1 MIISMLPVYIF
12 KLGNEIINQNK
23 FCILNFVKNFELV
36 MPNNIISD
44 KAKIGKNVEI
54 GSFCII
60 DDDVVIG
67 DNTIIKSYV
76 ELRKATII
84 GKNCYIDSRVSSSGN
99 CIIGD
104 NVTIRY
110 DSIIARGIK
119 IGDGT
124 YICPKVMTNNLNTE
138 HEQIGGAHIGKNV
151 FIGTGCVIQHGIEI
165 GDNTVLGS
173 MSFINKN
180 VPKDEVW
187 FGNPAK
193 FQKKIKKA

>member
-1 MIISMLPVYIF
+1 MERRVSA
-12 KLGNEIINQNK
+12 GAWTGGH
-23 FCILNFVKNFELV
+23 
-36 MPNNIISD
+36 S
-44 KAKIGKNVEI
+44 
-54 GSFCII
+54 
-60 DDDVVIG
+60 
-67 DNTIIKSYV
+67 V
-76 ELRKATII
+76 ELWVDLRLERGEYVIVYTEGASPSFSFASPAGSNALFVRRTAV
-84 GKNCYIDSRVSSSGN
+84 DRVSSSGN